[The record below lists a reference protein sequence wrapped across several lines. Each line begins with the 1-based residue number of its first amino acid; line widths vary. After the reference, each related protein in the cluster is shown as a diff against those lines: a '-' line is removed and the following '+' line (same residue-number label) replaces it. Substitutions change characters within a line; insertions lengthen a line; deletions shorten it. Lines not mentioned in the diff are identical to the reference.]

1 MNTITKKT
9 IRNVK
14 TRTAKALNLS
24 HLRSLKEAAVGW
36 YPWWFIIVIIIIYS
50 DVCLC
55 SPSAQAGTYLP
66 QSYLIHEEMIVTE
79 RLEHVD
85 QLGYFIYNLCRGKD
99 TYKLQRRDRI
109 LGKNRKSLCPLFVFT
124 PSRCLKNYLY
134 QENTNTH
141 ETVW

>member
-1 MNTITKKT
+1 M
-9 IRNVK
+9 
-14 TRTAKALNLS
+14 
-24 HLRSLKEAAVGW
+24 
-36 YPWWFIIVIIIIYS
+36 
-50 DVCLC
+50 CLC

-109 LGKNRKSLCPLFVFT
+109 LGKNRKSLSFICVYSISVSEELFI
-124 PSRCLKNYLY
+124 SRKHKH
-134 QENTNTH
+134 T
-141 ETVW
+141 